1 MLKPPQSFNNRRAIG
16 LMVIAMSFLAASDA
30 ILKLVGAEVPVG
42 QMMAVRGVAHCAF
55 LALGCWI
62 GRQLI
67 TWHGLLHGWSILRG
81 LAEVAATYLFISSL
95 ALLPIA
101 LASTL
106 VFCFPIILTALSGPV
121 FKERVGP
128 WRWAAV
134 VAGFIGVL
142 VVTAP
147 GTSSWQPALALPL
160 GAALFVAIRDVST
173 RFVRADVS
181 DGSVSLTSAVT
192 VLIGGL
198 ASLPFGW
205 APLSLFSVSWL
216 TVAGLIIAISFFTY
230 VMAVRTGELSLI
242 APVQYIVILWALIYG
257 LLIWGEVPGP
267 RELIGGAIIIASGLL
282 ILHREKVQHDRLTAQ
297 QDQKASTP

>member
-1 MLKPPQSFNNRRAIG
+1 
-16 LMVIAMSFLAASDA
+16 MVVAMSFLAASDA
-30 ILKLVGAEVPVG
+30 ILKLVGSELPVG
-42 QMMAVRGVAHCAF
+42 QMMAVRGIAHCVF
-55 LALGCWI
+55 LGLGCWI
-62 GRQLI
+62 GRQII
-67 TWHGLLHGWSILRG
+67 TARGLVHGWSMLRG
-81 LAEVAATYLFISSL
+81 IAEVAATYLFISSL

-121 FKERVGP
+121 FKEHVGP
-128 WRWAAV
+128 WRWGAV
-134 VAGFIGVL
+134 VAGFVGVL

-147 GTSSWQPALALPL
+147 GTSAWQPALALPL
-160 GAALFVAIRDVST
+160 GAALFVAVRDVST
-173 RFVRADVS
+173 RFVSPDVS
-181 DGSVSLTSAVT
+181 DGSVSLTSAIT

-205 APLSLFSVSWL
+205 APLSFYAASWL
-216 TVAGLIIAISFFTY
+216 TVAGLIIAVSFFTY

-267 RELIGGAIIIASGLL
+267 RELIGGGIIIASGLL
-282 ILHREKVQHDRLTAQ
+282 ILHREKVQHDRLAAQ
-297 QDQKASTP
+297 HNQKAPKS

>member
-1 MLKPPQSFNNRRAIG
+1 MSPSPSSNRRAIG

-30 ILKLVGAEVPVG
+30 ILKLVGAELPVG
-42 QMMAVRGVAHCAF
+42 QMMAVRGIAHCVF
-55 LALGCWI
+55 LGLGCWI

-67 TWHGLLHGWSILRG
+67 TVRGLMHGWSILRG
-81 LAEVAATYLFISSL
+81 AAEVAATYLFISSL

-106 VFCFPIILTALSGPV
+106 VFCFPMMLTALSGPV
-121 FKERVGP
+121 FKEKVGL
-128 WRWAAV
+128 WRWGAV
-134 VAGFIGVL
+134 LAGFTGVL

-160 GAALFVAIRDVST
+160 GAAVFVAVRDVST
-173 RFVRADVS
+173 RFVSPQVS
-181 DGSVSLTSAVT
+181 DGSVSLTSAIT
-192 VLIGGL
+192 VLLGGL

-205 APLSLFSVSWL
+205 APLSVYAASWL
-216 TVAGLIIAISFFTY
+216 TAAGLIIAVSFFTY

-267 RELIGGAIIIASGLL
+267 RELVGGAIIIASGLL
-282 ILHREKVQHDRLTAQ
+282 ILHREKVQHDRLAAQ
-297 QDQKASTP
+297 QKSESS

>member
-1 MLKPPQSFNNRRAIG
+1 MSPSASSNRRAIG
-16 LMVIAMSFLAASDA
+16 LMVVAMSFLAASDA
-30 ILKLVGAEVPVG
+30 ILKLVGAELPVG
-42 QMMAVRGVAHCAF
+42 QMMAVRGIAHCVF
-55 LALGCWI
+55 LGLGCWI

-67 TWHGLLHGWSILRG
+67 TVHGLMHGWSILRG
-81 LAEVAATYLFISSL
+81 AAEVAATYLFISSL

-106 VFCFPIILTALSGPV
+106 VFCFPMMLTALSGPV
-121 FKERVGP
+121 FKEKVGP
-128 WRWAAV
+128 WRWGAV
-134 VAGFIGVL
+134 LAGFVGVL

-160 GAALFVAIRDVST
+160 GAALFVAVRDVST
-173 RFVRADVS
+173 RFVSPQVS
-181 DGSVSLTSAVT
+181 DGSVSLTSAIT
-192 VLIGGL
+192 VLLGGL

-205 APLSLFSVSWL
+205 APLSVYAASWL
-216 TVAGLIIAISFFTY
+216 TVAGLIIAVSFFTY

-267 RELIGGAIIIASGLL
+267 RELVGGAIIIASGLL
-282 ILHREKVQHDRLTAQ
+282 ILHREKVQHERLAAQ
-297 QDQKASTP
+297 HNQKAPKS

>member
-1 MLKPPQSFNNRRAIG
+1 MAPSPSNNRRAIG
-16 LMVIAMSFLAASDA
+16 LMVVAMSFLAASDA
-30 ILKLVGAEVPVG
+30 ILKLVGSELPVG
-42 QMMAVRGVAHCAF
+42 QMMAVRGIAHCVF
-55 LALGCWI
+55 LGLGCWI
-62 GRQLI
+62 GRQII
-67 TWHGLLHGWSILRG
+67 TARGLVHGWSMLRG
-81 LAEVAATYLFISSL
+81 IAEVAATYLFISSL

-121 FKERVGP
+121 FKEHVGP
-128 WRWAAV
+128 WRWGAV
-134 VAGFIGVL
+134 VAGFVGVL

-147 GTSSWQPALALPL
+147 GTSAWQPALALPL
-160 GAALFVAIRDVST
+160 GAALFVAVRDVST
-173 RFVRADVS
+173 RFVSPDVS
-181 DGSVSLTSAVT
+181 DGSVSLTSAIT

-205 APLSLFSVSWL
+205 APLSFYAASWL
-216 TVAGLIIAISFFTY
+216 TVAGLIIAVSFFTY

-267 RELIGGAIIIASGLL
+267 RELIGGGIIIASGLL
-282 ILHREKVQHDRLTAQ
+282 ILHREKVQHDRLAAQ
-297 QDQKASTP
+297 HNQKAPKS